1 MNKDYGASIKEDWK
15 SFEADYFYYN
25 DIERNDTDLIK
36 VIEMLG
42 CEKASGELSKLSIV
56 EVPDDIQWE
65 IDDYDG
71 MESVHELHRSW

>member
-1 MNKDYGASIKEDWK
+1 
-15 SFEADYFYYN
+15 
-25 DIERNDTDLIK
+25 
-36 VIEMLG
+36 MLG
-42 CEKASGELSKLSIV
+42 NKKASGELSKLSIV